1 MFVTKGNSKVY
12 KILGNQTLE
21 QISKVTVFFS
31 FCFCFRFS
39 FFIIPSPLFLVF
51 DAFPSLVLFGQ
62 KIQIINSSLYINDLL
77 AQFLTAVMYLP
88 ILAHCFISIPPDCQG
103 VQKWNIGLN
112 ELMTHPQ
119 FFVNYLF
126 CVGVYLFRLYFKV
139 AFLLNIFCK
148 KLVEIFVDRIPIVY
162 CLQQSVPVGKRGIS
176 DFLGDLL
183 LKIFSRNVVL
193 SISLN

>member
-1 MFVTKGNSKVY
+1 
-12 KILGNQTLE
+12 
-21 QISKVTVFFS
+21 
-31 FCFCFRFS
+31 
-39 FFIIPSPLFLVF
+39 
-51 DAFPSLVLFGQ
+51 
-62 KIQIINSSLYINDLL
+62 
-77 AQFLTAVMYLP
+77 
-88 ILAHCFISIPPDCQG
+88 
-103 VQKWNIGLN
+103 
-112 ELMTHPQ
+112 MTHPQ

-162 CLQQSVPVGKRGIS
+162 CLQQSGPVGKRGIS

-183 LKIFSRNVVL
+183 LKIFNRNVVL